1 MRGMSKKDTLA
12 CQVSLGLFAGLLGI
26 ASTAHGAPIADGGG
40 DNHDGVRAGGAAIS
54 QSGTTTSITSTTT
67 NNVIGW
73 KDFSIKSTE
82 KVEFDG
88 GVTGAAAKN
97 YLNIVTGNVTSR
109 IDGEM
114 KGGNNV
120 YIANTHG
127 VVFGKGASVDVGNL
141 YVTTQDLTGVDYSQ
155 SVNSSK
161 IGNGTVIDTSTGK
174 AAASAKAD
182 VVSLVDNASGKNLKA
197 DKIVLEGKS
206 VRIMNDA
213 NIESS
218 EVYTL
223 ANTDPLQV
231 EAGGTKT
238 VRPYTGY
245 VHVGHT
251 NTGIPTDPLPSVGA
265 AGKYKNLTGDNLYKL
280 IGSQPELNLM
290 EMNKNYMLR
299 SDITMTGTHAPIGTD
314 AAPFTGKFDGM
325 FHEIKDMTLPTG
337 DATNYSGL
345 FGNTRGAE
353 IANVGIRDANLSSLD
368 YGGAV
373 IGKAGK
379 GTHVFNVY
387 NEVTSATP
395 AATKTIGKSAGGH
408 EVGGIIGRMDG
419 GSNPGEEVS
428 LDNAYNTATIEKNAA
443 GLVGYIQGDSRIY
456 AVYNTGKLNNT
467 TLSQAGYQSMGGTA
481 FIKEAYTSQGTQ
493 LGDTDASLN
502 AYDSYST
509 STGKAE
515 LVNTTKVTASPASNA
530 INHEDANQASSY
542 NKWDISDEGGANKTW
557 RIFAGQSTPLLT
569 AFMQGTVQAEYSY
582 ADFEQTGHAHSGN
595 VSNTYTDIISGTLKT
610 NNGASMPERTYD
622 ATYRKIT
629 KADGTEVQNV
639 SDVNIV
645 GYTAPVANDPR
656 EIKLDSDHGRRNAG
670 KSAVLYSGQHG
681 YDVAGANV
689 KIKKRTVTAGLG
701 TGRPIEREYN
711 GLTDMTQAFKDALT
725 GITTNGLVAGDDVAI
740 DTVNSTLAAN
750 TGDANAGYG
759 KALTLSGTLK
769 FTGNDR
775 VNYEDIEAASGKL
788 TLPSGLT
795 GNIRQKKVTVGLDT
809 TKDYSKTYDGTSAVK
824 SGVDPKTTN
833 DVLRL
838 TGVVGT
844 EDLKLNYND
853 ITAKYM
859 TGKGASDT
867 ERSHAG
873 TNIDIA
879 YKNIKLANGTTGL
892 ASNYRLVDA
901 AGNVLYRD
909 SLAGEPTDMT
919 NAANSADPRY
929 IGAATT
935 AGGTIWG
942 TGEIKKRKID
952 PTKFTID
959 TGADKVY
966 DGTDYTVVDGVTKK
980 VIGPAA
986 AANTDTNIV
995 ASDAG
1000 KISFSISAS
1009 DNKAYYINS
1018 SNTRTKNAYDAANA
1032 ADGAQYLSYK
1042 LKAHNE
1048 TAEDILSNY
1057 ELNRGS
1063 GEALSEGSVH
1073 TVTGEGK
1080 ITPRTVYVDLLKK
1093 TGIDKE
1099 YDKDVNVLAAD
1110 KQFGTNFGYLAAAAN
1125 ANKLVKEDGAADDGA
1140 QITATAAVY
1149 KKRGS
1154 HTEQDY
1160 EVYRTGN
1167 ALTGAVEN
1175 DGKDVEYTIGLTGD
1189 HAATNYVLSYTPS
1202 GGGATQTSSS
1212 VTMTG
1217 TGKITPKKLTLAA
1230 PGDVT
1235 RAYDQTSNV
1244 YAKQLRAAGYETV
1257 TNGVLGGDTV
1267 KLALGA
1273 NNAVVGKYYT
1283 DNTKATE
1290 AENANA
1296 RPNGSFLPGQ
1306 THYTV
1311 NYTFTPTLDNG
1322 NYEVA
1327 NTVAD
1332 GKGKI
1337 TQYKPT
1343 SANFNMDFGD
1353 VTKTF
1358 DGTTAVSQSAGLSA
1372 LNIKLENGQVV
1383 NLLTPGSYTMAGKEY
1398 ADKHANTDRSGAL
1411 LSGKQ
1416 KIDVTYKVKLPGGGA
1431 GNYDLSGIGGG
1442 AYTLTGDMYS
1452 GYTVARKKAAG
1463 YIKPKEVLAT
1473 VSKPNVT
1480 KTYNR
1485 ATDVLDEH
1493 GQASGGGA
1501 IINMPDLVLGNGSN
1515 ISEGAYNNVHVGT
1528 SKTVTYT
1535 LKVSSGYENDYY
1547 FVSTPGGASIT
1558 TLTGQGTINPRAI
1571 DVEFK
1576 PAVKNYDG
1584 TSDVKFT
1591 GTTPAWGYTLKALND
1606 DADKANTE
1614 AFLAADNPT
1623 LNTATGTTLKG
1634 HYVDAHGAHQS
1645 DAGDYT
1651 NLVQYSGIQGALSSG
1666 DYTIADSKKGS
1677 GTINKRQVNAGDFNL
1692 AFSGVT
1698 KVYDATKDV
1707 KKNGDA
1713 AQAAGY
1719 INEVSVDLG
1728 GTVGKKYFTNGNG
1741 YSLVKVEYADPNVT
1755 ANQGT
1760 GDVTYTLKLDS
1771 GLLKNYSFADLNNA
1785 AGQTAGYSYDSANNT
1800 ITRELGVGTIT
1811 KRPVYALTNGN
1822 VSKTYDAATTVL
1834 GADKSVLTG
1843 DGLLTLGNKLAN
1855 GTTKQDAG
1863 LVEISGTKYGTNE
1876 STAKYVDKNY
1886 GEGTKTVNYTLKIDP
1901 TYASNYEFFDARTG
1915 AAVNHD
1921 ASNNYIISTTTN
1933 TIKKA
1938 ALAVRQDPGSPVSK
1952 SYDGGVTVEDGDGRL
1967 LLDNG
1972 LTDENG
1978 NQDNVSLN
1986 PYPAGATP
1994 PANAYTLTYNSP
2006 NVTNAATAK
2015 NNVTYKHLQLTGTA
2029 AGNYYLADAGGTAL
2043 AADTTAGYFTMTGDG
2058 AITPLKVTN
2067 QNLVF
2072 AFNPITKEY
2081 DGNAK
2086 VGGTD
2091 NEATWKS
2098 YINDI
2103 FIKKADGSRLIDLNN
2118 DIDKVTKAEYQAGGG
2133 SRAKDAA
2140 TGKKVLFNVK
2150 FKDEMLQNL
2159 EFDNSIYTPDTQG
2172 NHMLSDKTYDR
2183 YTTGDITKKLLTATL
2198 DQSANLRKVYDG
2210 TTDADKENLKIAG
2223 NLDGDSLTYGKTA
2236 LYDDANA
2243 NINPGAASQNS
2254 RMITYTTTLGGTD
2267 AVNYAFDN
2275 AGANTKTLTARG
2287 DIEKRKVYARVNQ
2300 DVRKKYDGTR
2310 DVKINGAVPATG
2322 DAYVTFGKSSNAA
2335 EAATT
2340 GLVQGYGTNDTTAA
2354 YLTPDAGTNKQVNYT
2369 LAIGGADGNGHNF
2382 RDNYVIYDAN
2392 RPTVEVTTLS
2402 TYTNIID
2409 KASLMLN
2416 AAYADKQYDG
2426 TRTVK
2431 NLGTLLTLT
2440 GAPTGIGIQTGYA
2453 GTYLDENVNEKGV
2466 DYSNVRLSGTGASNY
2481 TLSYDGNDL
2490 TSDASGNYSFHGSG
2504 RITKRLIG
2512 GDADLKVKFTGAPIS
2527 KVYDGTA
2534 KVTGD
2539 ATRFVNSV
2547 YVEYTDPDDGQVKP
2561 ITVMKKVDGA
2571 NYKDAA
2577 GRPGSG
2583 KNAAGEKDVTFK
2595 FTLDDKNFNLANLTG
2610 VTTETDADGTTT
2622 RHYTRDYD
2630 KDLLTNKALGE
2641 IKKRN
2646 VLLTVNHVQKI
2657 YDGTNAVKK
2666 GSYESDGTEHANGF
2680 ADMTE
2685 TLVLE
2690 KAARNDNGELLTE
2703 HGLVESDGAVLDV
2716 ANVNAHYED
2725 SNPGDAADAN
2735 RSLTDRDASG
2745 YKKVAY
2751 TVRLKGD
2758 GTVSDPNENYTFVD
2772 SGGTDITELD
2782 AGTGKKD
2789 RVVGVGDIWRKKLTA
2804 VATPHAD
2811 KIYDSNAVVKD
2822 ATVQAHLY
2830 LIGQTNGDNVQFDN
2844 TSFDTAHNNNAV
2856 HAFYGT
2862 KNENGAFTQNP
2873 HVNRNADGG
2882 VIDRDVQYRNLQ
2894 PAFNDLKTR
2903 NNAAKNYFVQEQEVF
2918 GTGKITPLAVT
2929 ANDVRRVWYGNSFTK
2944 TYDGKTEAMIGGK
2957 TMNAENKG
2965 DFKRKL
2971 DLILGL
2977 STGEQITLDYTMYGE
2992 DDADLKALRPH
3003 YDDKNVKNSDGVTT
3017 DKDMIYTL
3025 KGLKSIKELVKN
3037 ENVDYDYSALA
3048 TAFGD
3053 GTQVRLKGAGS
3064 ETPDNTAA
3072 MITPRTVTA
3081 TPAYISKVYDQ
3092 TDSIPVDKVSL
3103 STDEES
3109 NNLMT
3114 SDHIVVKADAT
3125 NAKFLDQNGRRDQ
3138 DATLNPDEKPNLN
3151 APGKKV
3157 KYQIYLDNA
3166 DGATGT
3172 ALEKGIAKANYAFAD
3187 GSAATEVE
3195 GKGDIVRR
3203 KVHVEFD
3210 GRKDTPDKIYDTT
3223 NNVRNA
3229 DGTPFMQKFRL
3240 KNDVADPHG
3249 DSGIFADEKAALDD
3263 AFTRREYDG
3272 HFASSNVRRNP
3283 DGSIARQD
3291 AIYQGFGLRPDAI
3304 GNNYYIVESQDGYRD
3319 QNAAKITPRPIDVY
3333 IKDGNM
3339 RRQYDGTT
3347 NLEDKF
3353 QAENNIVL
3361 MDRNPEIAGLAKP
3374 ALPAWNAGDRAAY
3387 DSKDAGNRTVSYN
3400 PSWQDGNFVLQK
3412 GLKSA
3417 NPSDPTSSLAE
3428 VRSLAYDAVAE
3439 DGTPL
3444 ARDGVYG
3451 MRIAAD
3457 GEISKR
3463 RLAVGTNDAWKVY
3476 DGTTSVNHAWNNL
3489 NFANVDEH
3497 GNGTGKGAFASE
3509 SEEQR
3514 AKSILRASY
3523 DDAEA
3528 TGADTLAGALKRHNV
3543 NYRFEGAD
3551 DVMGNY
3557 EFVNGTPAGGY
3568 SVDGAGFIKRRTLD
3582 VLPDWQAAY
3591 AGKGG
3596 VNYTG
3601 HIADGSVQT
3610 NEGSPLTPA
3619 VAADLQRFN
3628 SGVFTYGPMS
3638 GSADYSQPNWQEIQG
3653 WYTKDGVRTLAR
3665 GEYERN
3671 YTLNPVPSRL
3681 FVAPRTDGVDR
3692 TLRPDGQV
3700 YVHASYDEKDTFGA
3714 HRGPD
3719 TSLAYTGEGVNIG
3732 GTKPQQGTSANV
3744 SGAGIRQQGTG
3755 TNIGSSASVSG
3766 TAGANGK
3773 VQGTTGA
3780 ANEAARAAGA
3790 QPGASV
3796 KPQGA
3801 QSGAAVKPQGTTGGN
3816 AALAGGTAGQGG
3828 YYSPSAQ
3835 PGASV
3840 KPQGAQSGVA
3850 VKPQDTTGGN
3860 AALAGG
3866 TASSGGYYSP
3876 SAQPGSSV
3884 KPQGAQQ
3891 GATAKPQGAAIAAGS
3906 ASRTVGAG
3914 SVVDRGLA
3922 AAAGVSTARTGASSS
3937 LRNSGSSSGAGSYA
3951 DGSSRAADRG
3961 LANAVGRGT
3970 GSAGYYSGK
3979 GYSHTDD
3986 DEEEEIKKKTKASA

>member
-1 MRGMSKKDTLA
+1 MSKKDALA

-26 ASTAHGAPIADGGG
+26 ASTAHGAPIHDGGG
-40 DNHDGVRAGGAAIS
+40 TNHDGVRAGSPTIS
-54 QSGTTTSITSTTT
+54 QSGATTNITSTTT

-73 KDFSIKSTE
+73 KDFSVKSGET
-82 KVEFDG
+82 VQFDSG
-88 GVTGAAAKN
+88 SNTNN

-109 IDGEM
+109 IDGAME
-114 KGGNNV
+114 GGKNV
-120 YIANTHG
+120 YIANPNG
-127 VVFGKGASVDVGNL
+127 VVFGKGAEVKVGSL
-141 YVTTQDLTGVDYSQ
+141 YVTTRKLNADTIGAAVTAGTINLNAPDSAGV
-155 SVNSSK
+155 
-161 IGNGTVIDTSTGK
+161 TSTIINQD
-174 AAASAKAD
+174 AASSAGLAQAD
-182 VVSLVDNASGKNLKA
+182 IVSLVDGTGSVKA
-197 DKIVLEGKS
+197 TKIVLEGKS

-213 NIESS
+213 KIDSTN
-218 EVYTL
+218 VY
-223 ANTDPLQV
+223 AVADQSPLTV
-231 EAGGTKT
+231 DAGGSKT
-238 VRPYTGY
+238 VRDHKGY
-245 VHVGHT
+245 VHVGYET
-251 NTGIPTDPLPSVGA
+251 TAPTHGG
-265 AGKYKNLTGDNLYKL
+265 AGKYKNLGAANMYKL
-280 IGSQPELNLM
+280 VEDKAGLDAIRTNTASLAG
-290 EMNKNYMLR
+290 NYMLR
-299 SDITMTGTHAPIGTD
+299 KDIDFADAAHTAIGTN
-314 AAPFTGKFDGM
+314 AHPFTGKFDGM
-325 FHEIKDMTLPTG
+325 FHEIKNMTLLPGTST
-337 DATNYSGL
+337 DYAGL
-345 FGNTRGAE
+345 FGNTSKAE
-353 IANVGIRDANLSSLD
+353 IMNVGIRDANLSDLD

-373 IGKAGK
+373 VGKAGK
-379 GTHVFNVY
+379 GTHIFNVY
-387 NEVTSATP
+387 NEVTGPAP
-395 AATKTIGKSAGGH
+395 AATKTIGSTGGH
-408 EVGGIIGRMDG
+408 EVGGIVGRTDG
-419 GSNPGEEVS
+419 GSNSGEEVS
-428 LDNAYNTATIEKNAA
+428 LDNAYNTAAIETGAA
-443 GLVGYIQGDSRIY
+443 GLVGYIKGMSRVY
-456 AVYNTGKLNNT
+456 AVYNAGKLNSAT
-467 TLSQAGYQSMGGTA
+467 TSQAGYQSMEGTS
-481 FIKEAYTSQGTQ
+481 FIKNAYTSQGAR
-493 LGDTDASLN
+493 LGDSDASLN
-502 AYDSYST
+502 AYDSYAT
-509 STGKAE
+509 STGKAK
-515 LVNTTKVTASPASNA
+515 LLNTTKVTGTAVDDK
-530 INHEDANQASSY
+530 DAKQASSY
-542 NKWDISDEGGANKTW
+542 GAWDISDEGGENKTW
-557 RIFAGQSTPLLT
+557 RIFAGQSNPLLRV
-569 AFMQGTVQAEYSY
+569 FMQGTVQAEYSY
-582 ADFEQTGHAHSGN
+582 AEFEQPGHAHSGN
-595 VSNTYTDIISGTLKT
+595 VSNTYTDRIPTADGTIAK
-610 NNGASMPERTYD
+610 NNGKSVPERTYD

-656 EIKLDSDHGRRNAG
+656 EIKLDADHGRRNAG
-670 KSAVLYSGQHG
+670 KSAVLYGGQHG
-681 YDVAGANV
+681 YDITGANV
-689 KIKKRTVTAGLG
+689 TIKKRSVKAGLG
-701 TGRPIEREYN
+701 TNRPIEREYD
-711 GLTDMTQAFKDALT
+711 GTTDMTQALKAALT
-725 GITTNGLVAGDDVAI
+725 GISTEGLVAGDDVAI
-740 DTVNSTLAAN
+740 DTVHSTLTAN
-750 TGDANAGYG
+750 TADANAGYG
-759 KALTLSGTLK
+759 KTLTLAGTLTY
-769 FTGNDR
+769 TGTDR
-775 VNYEDIEAASGKL
+775 VNYEDIDATSGNL

-795 GNIRQKKVTVGLDT
+795 GNIRQKKVTVGLDAA
-809 TKDYSKTYDGTSAVK
+809 KDYSKTYDGTSAVK

-833 DVLRL
+833 DVLQL
-838 TGVVGT
+838 TGVVGS

-859 TGKGASDT
+859 AGKGATDT
-867 ERSHAG
+867 ERSKAG
-873 TNIDIA
+873 TNVDIA
-879 YKNIKLANGTTGL
+879 YKNIKLADGTTGL
-892 ASNYRLVDA
+892 ARNYRLVDA

-909 SLAGEPTDMT
+909 SLTGEPTDMT
-919 NAANSADPRY
+919 NPANSADPRY

-935 AGGTIWG
+935 VGGTLWG
-942 TGEIKKRKID
+942 KGDIKKRKID
-952 PTKFTID
+952 PTKFTV
-959 TGADKVY
+959 TGGADRAY
-966 DGTDYTVVDGVTKK
+966 NGTDYLVVDGTTKK
-980 VIGPAA
+980 VTGPAA

-1032 ADGAQYLSYK
+1032 ADGAQYLSYT

-1057 ELNRGS
+1057 ELDRGS

-1110 KQFGTNFGYLAAAAN
+1110 KQFGTNFGYRAAAAN

-1149 KKRGS
+1149 KTKSG
-1154 HTEQDY
+1154 HTEHDD

-1175 DGKDVEYTIGLTGD
+1175 DGKNVEYTIGLTGD

-1202 GGGATQTSSS
+1202 GGGAAQTSRS

-1217 TGKITPKKLTLAA
+1217 TGKITPKQLTIAA

-1244 YAKQLRAAGYETV
+1244 YAKQLKDLGYNHV

-1267 KLALGA
+1267 NLALGA
-1273 NNAVVGKYYT
+1273 DNAVVGKYYT
-1283 DNTKATE
+1283 DNTKATP

-1296 RPNGSFLPGQ
+1296 RSNGSFLPGQ
-1306 THYTV
+1306 TYYTV

-1332 GKGKI
+1332 GRGKI

-1343 SANFNMDFGD
+1343 SANFKMDFGD

-1372 LNIKLENGQVV
+1372 LNITLENGQTVDF
-1383 NLLTPGSYTMAGKEY
+1383 LATPNSYTMAGKEY
-1398 ADKHANTDRSGAL
+1398 ADKHANTDRSGTL
-1411 LSGKQ
+1411 LTGKP

-1442 AYTLTGDMYS
+1442 DYTLTGDMYS

-1515 ISEGAYNNVHVGT
+1515 ISEGAYDNVHVGT
-1528 SKTVTYT
+1528 GKTVTYT

-1623 LNTATGTTLKG
+1623 LNTAAGTTLKG
-1634 HYVDAHGAHQS
+1634 HYVDANGTRQS

-1651 NLVQYSGIQGALSSG
+1651 NLVQYSGIKNALSSG

-1692 AFSGVT
+1692 DFAGVT

-1741 YSLVKVEYADPNVT
+1741 YSLVKAEYANPNVT
-1755 ANQGT
+1755 ANGGT
-1760 GDVTYTLKLDS
+1760 GNVTYTLKLDS

-1800 ITRELGVGTIT
+1800 ITRKLGVGTIT
-1811 KRPVYALTNGN
+1811 KRPVYALVNGN

-1843 DGLLTLGNKLAN
+1843 DGLLKLGDKLAN

-1863 LVEISGTKYGTNE
+1863 LVEINGTKYGTNE
-1876 STAKYVDKNY
+1876 STAKYVDKNAA
-1886 GEGTKTVNYTLKIDP
+1886 EGTKTVNYTLKIDP

-1915 AAVNHD
+1915 AAVNPD
-1921 ASNNYIISTTTN
+1921 ASNNYIISTNTN

-1938 ALAVRQDPGSPVSK
+1938 ALTVRQDPGSPISK
-1952 SYDGGVTVEDGDGRL
+1952 SYDGGTTVEDGDGRL

-1986 PYPAGATP
+1986 PYPAATP

-2015 NNVTYKHLQLTGTA
+2015 NNVTYKHLQLMGTD

-2043 AADTTAGYFTMTGDG
+2043 ADDTTAGYFTMTGDG

-2072 AFNPITKEY
+2072 KFNPITKTY

-2159 EFDNSIYTPDTQG
+2159 EFDNSIYTPDAQG

-2210 TTDADKENLKIAG
+2210 TKDADKENLKIAG
-2223 NLDGDSLTYGKTA
+2223 KLDGDSLEYGKTA

-2254 RMITYTTTLGGTD
+2254 RVITYTTTLGGTD

-2300 DVRKKYDGTR
+2300 DVRKKYDGTT
-2310 DVKINGAVPATG
+2310 DVKINGVTPTNG
-2322 DAYVTFGKSSNAA
+2322 DAYVTFGRSSNAA

-2340 GLVQGYGTNDTTAA
+2340 GMVGGYGTNDTTAA
-2354 YLTPDAGTNKQVNYT
+2354 YQDANAGTNKQVNYT
-2369 LAIGGADGNGHNF
+2369 LAIGGADANGHNF
-2382 RDNYVIYDAN
+2382 KDNYVIYDAN

-2440 GAPTGIGIQTGYA
+2440 GAPTGIGIQTGYT

-2466 DYSNVRLSGTGASNY
+2466 DYSNVRLSGSGASNY

-2539 ATRFVNSV
+2539 AARFVNSV

-2610 VTTETDADGTTT
+2610 VTTETAADGTTT

-2646 VLLTVNHVQKI
+2646 VLLTVNPVQKI

-2690 KAARNDNGELLTE
+2690 KAARKDNGELLTE

-2735 RSLTDRDASG
+2735 RSLTGRDASG

-2758 GTVSDPNENYTFVD
+2758 GTVSDPNENYTFVN

-2856 HAFYGT
+2856 RAYYGT

-2894 PAFNDLKTR
+2894 PAFNDLKNR

-2929 ANDVRRVWYGNSFTK
+2929 ANDVRRVWRGPSFTK
-2944 TYDGKTEAMIGGK
+2944 TYDGKTYAEISGK
-2957 TMNAENKG
+2957 TMSAENKG

-2992 DDADLKALRPH
+2992 DKADAEELRPH

-3037 ENVDYDYSALA
+3037 DQNVDYDYSALA

-3064 ETPDNTAA
+3064 ETPDNTQAL
-3072 MITPRTVTA
+3072 ITPKKVTVA
-3081 TPAYISKVYDQ
+3081 APYISKTYDG
-3092 TDSIPVDKVSL
+3092 TVNIPAGAVAGWTQADLVADEETRTMMAKDKVTVAVDATGSKFL
-3103 STDEES
+3103 AADGVTE
-3109 NNLMT
+3109 N
-3114 SDHIVVKADAT
+3114 ADASADPSKT
-3125 NAKFLDQNGRRDQ
+3125 VNGKR
-3138 DATLNPDEKPNLN
+3138 
-3151 APGKKV
+3151 V
-3157 KYQIYLDNA
+3157 KYQINLQSTAANPA
-3166 DGATGT
+3166 VETG
-3172 ALEKGIAKANYAFAD
+3172 NYEFST
-3187 GSAATEVE
+3187 GGNTVV
-3195 GKGDIVRR
+3195 GKGDIMRR
-3203 KVHVEFD
+3203 MVHVVADDTKTPVDKMYD
-3210 GRKDTPDKIYDTT
+3210 GDDYVRK
-3223 NNVRNA
+3223 A
-3229 DGTPFMQKFRL
+3229 DGTVFKRKFRL
-3240 KNDVADPHG
+3240 EGAVSGDTGILTPDVGNVVLNNDEVAG
-3249 DSGIFADEKAALDD
+3249 Q
-3263 AFTRREYDG
+3263 
-3272 HFASSNVRRNP
+3272 FASPTGKYGSKDVERDANGNVINK
-3283 DGSIARQD
+3283 DVV
-3291 AIYQGFGLRPDAI
+3291 YKGFTLGGTAS
-3304 GNNYYIVESQDGYRD
+3304 NNYIVAERDAGYK
-3319 QNAAKITPRPIDVY
+3319 QANAAKITPREIDLSLKNPHVTKEYDGTKDVKDNAGGNFRTDNIKQDDNNAVY
-3333 IKDGNM
+3333 NGINHAAAWEVEKAEYNDANAGSGKSVKYDVLWKDGNYAFKGANVTAGALPDAEGVY
-3339 RRQYDGTT
+3339 RASIAADTGEITKRKVDVAAKDAKKTYDATADVHGAWDK
-3347 NLEDKF
+3347 LEFKQRGDGEK
-3353 QAENNIVL
+3353 NIVNEDDERAL
-3361 MDRNPEIAGLAKP
+3361 KAALKGTYVKSDP
-3374 ALPAWNAGDRAAY
+3374 AVAY
-3387 DSKDAGNRTVSYN
+3387 DDSKDAGENKKVEYTFN
-3400 PSWQDGNFVLQK
+3400 PM
-3412 GLKSA
+3412 A
-3417 NPSDPTSSLAE
+3417 
-3428 VRSLAYDAVAE
+3428 AV
-3439 DGTPL
+3439 
-3444 ARDGVYG
+3444 
-3451 MRIAAD
+3451 M
-3457 GEISKR
+3457 
-3463 RLAVGTNDAWKVY
+3463 
-3476 DGTTSVNHAWNNL
+3476 NNYA
-3489 NFANVDEH
+3489 FANEGTALYGDTVT
-3497 GNGTGKGAFASE
+3497 GNGTIDRRHLNVVPDSKLVMAGRGAANFTGRIEDGVNPGAATTPE
-3509 SEEQR
+3509 IR
-3514 AKSILRASY
+3514 AEIGRLNDGVFSYGPAGDVDYMVPGPYDIHGWYMNGSTRTRAVGNYGPNFILDEVR
-3523 DDAEA
+3523 
-3528 TGADTLAGALKRHNV
+3528 GTLAV
-3543 NYRFEGAD
+3543 
-3551 DVMGNY
+3551 VPMG
-3557 EFVNGTPAGGY
+3557 
-3568 SVDGAGFIKRRTLD
+3568 
-3582 VLPDWQAAY
+3582 
-3591 AGKGG
+3591 
-3596 VNYTG
+3596 
-3601 HIADGSVQT
+3601 
-3610 NEGSPLTPA
+3610 
-3619 VAADLQRFN
+3619 
-3628 SGVFTYGPMS
+3628 
-3638 GSADYSQPNWQEIQG
+3638 
-3653 WYTKDGVRTLAR
+3653 
-3665 GEYERN
+3665 
-3671 YTLNPVPSRL
+3671 
-3681 FVAPRTDGVDR
+3681 TDGVDR
-3692 TLRPDGQV
+3692 TFRPDSAA
-3700 YVHASYDEKDTFGA
+3700 YVHASYDENNTFGKSRDVDA
-3714 HRGPD
+3714 
-3719 TSLAYTGEGVNIG
+3719 SLAYRDQGVNTG
-3732 GTKPQQGTSANV
+3732 SASV
-3744 SGAGIRQQGTG
+3744 VPTGTG
-3755 TNIGSSASVSG
+3755 TQPGAGAQPSAGSSYRPG
-3766 TAGANGK
+3766 T
-3773 VQGTTGA
+3773 QPS
-3780 ANEAARAAGA
+3780 AGA
-3790 QPGASV
+3790 QPGAGVPS
-3796 KPQGA
+3796 
-3801 QSGAAVKPQGTTGGN
+3801 TGG
-3816 AALAGGTAGQGG
+3816 
-3828 YYSPSAQ
+3828 SA
-3835 PGASV
+3835 
-3840 KPQGAQSGVA
+3840 
-3850 VKPQDTTGGN
+3850 
-3860 AALAGG
+3860 
-3866 TASSGGYYSP
+3866 
-3876 SAQPGSSV
+3876 
-3884 KPQGAQQ
+3884 
-3891 GATAKPQGAAIAAGS
+3891 
-3906 ASRTVGAG
+3906 
-3914 SVVDRGLA
+3914 VDRSLA
-3922 AAAGVSTARTGASSS
+3922 AAAGM
-3937 LRNSGSSSGAGSYA
+3937 GAGSGA
-3951 DGSSRAADRG
+3951 QQSGARAGVSGKQGAGAQQSTDGSYRAADRG
-3961 LANAVGRGT
+3961 LADALGQSSG
-3970 GSAGYYSGK
+3970 AGYYNGK

>member
-1 MRGMSKKDTLA
+1 MRGMSKKDALA

-40 DNHDGVRAGGAAIS
+40 PANNGVRAGNAAIS

-73 KDFSIKSTE
+73 KDFSVKNGES
-82 KVEFDG
+82 VVFDS
-88 GVTGAAAKN
+88 GANTNN
-97 YLNIVTGNVTSR
+97 YLNVVTGKVTSR
-109 IDGEM
+109 IDGSIT
-114 KGGNNV
+114 GGNNV
-120 YIANTHG
+120 YIANTNG
-127 VVFGKGASVDVGNL
+127 VVFGEMASVNVGNL
-141 YVTTQDLTGVDYSQ
+141 YVTTRAVDVDTIGTAVAGGATLASQ
-155 SVNSSK
+155 ESS
-161 IGNGTVIDTSTGK
+161 IINTT
-174 AAASAKAD
+174 AAAAPNTAKAEI
-182 VVSLVDNASGKNLKA
+182 VSLVDGTGHSVAAN
-197 DKIVLEGKS
+197 KIVLEGQS
-206 VRIMNDA
+206 VRILNSA
-213 NIESS
+213 NI
-218 EVYTL
+218 
-223 ANTDPLQV
+223 AATDVQISASADTKKFGNSPQTPPPGFV
-231 EAGGTKT
+231 EAARSKGYIHIGSTAGGAAPAHYHGNLDVDGFKLVSTPQELEDMK
-238 VRPYTGY
+238 
-245 VHVGHT
+245 
-251 NTGIPTDPLPSVGA
+251 NDL
-265 AGKYKNLTGDNLYKL
+265 AGKYMLKN
-280 IGSQPELNLM
+280 
-290 EMNKNYMLR
+290 
-299 SDITMTGTHAPIGTD
+299 DIDLLATAHTPIGKGAT
-314 AAPFTGKFDGM
+314 PFTGKFDGM
-325 FHEIKDMTLPTG
+325 FHEVKNMTLGAGTAA
-337 DATNYSGL
+337 DHAGL
-345 FGNTRGAE
+345 FGNINGAVVM
-353 IANVGIRDANLSSLD
+353 NVGIKNANLSSLD

-373 IGKAGK
+373 VGKAENS
-379 GTHVFNVY
+379 HIFNVY
-387 NEVTSATP
+387 NESTSMIGSTGSSATN
-395 AATKTIGKSAGGH
+395 AGGV
-408 EVGGIIGRMDG
+408 VGWLKN
-419 GSNPGEEVS
+419 ST
-428 LDNAYNTATIEKNAA
+428 LDTAYNTSDVGKQAG
-443 GLVGYIQGDSRIY
+443 GLVGNLDYSQIMD
-456 AVYNTGKLNNT
+456 AYNTGAVQVNTGTNINESWGGYATGQGTTSILRNVYLKNNGAAAAGGND
-467 TLSQAGYQSMGGTA
+467 LSMSVQDSYQIKGADNKNALLKGTA
-481 FIKEAYTSQGTQ
+481 EKDGLSAT
-493 LGDTDASLN
+493 
-502 AYDSYST
+502 SYST
-509 STGKAE
+509 
-515 LVNTTKVTASPASNA
+515 
-530 INHEDANQASSY
+530 
-542 NKWDISDEGGANKTW
+542 WDIAADGGENKTW
-557 RIFAGQSTPLLT
+557 RIFDGHSLPLLT
-569 AFMQGTVQAEYSY
+569 AFMQGTVQAEYAY
-582 ADFEQTGHAHSGN
+582 ADFQKAGHAHSGDTASDYTVQAADKQTDGSYVTRAGKESNDGKSVSRVYNADYLKIAKKNGDGSYSAITN
-595 VSNTYTDIISGTLKT
+595 VNDTDLKLY
-610 NNGASMPERTYD
+610 GADDRSLVHLSQG
-622 ATYRKIT
+622 A
-629 KADGTEVQNV
+629 AG
-639 SDVNIV
+639 
-645 GYTAPVANDPR
+645 G
-656 EIKLDSDHGRRNAG
+656 GRRNAG
-670 KSAVLYSGQHG
+670 SNAAYDGVNAKGGREAMLYGGQHG
-681 YDVAGANV
+681 YDIAGANV
-689 KIKKRTVTAGLG
+689 TIGKRKVIGSVNNMG
-701 TGRPIEREYN
+701 KIEREYDGTADASAQFAN
-711 GLTDMTQAFKDALT
+711 AIKTGNVSLRTDGLVDGDGAAVNFTNNNAVTFRQAWTAASAESPDVGYDKPVYVDGTLVQFTGGEENYEFDASAINALNLKGNITQRTITATLNPATGINKVYDGDVDVKGAAYIPTATNNVLTLTNTVGSDTAANLLDYTDIKGKYRTGDSNATPGTETKQAGAHGVAYSGIKLT
-725 GITTNGLVAGDDVAI
+725 GANKHNYKLVDGDGNILYREAVTGEPAAMAGDV
-740 DTVNSTLAAN
+740 
-750 TGDANAGYG
+750 
-759 KALTLSGTLK
+759 
-769 FTGNDR
+769 
-775 VNYEDIEAASGKL
+775 
-788 TLPSGLT
+788 
-795 GNIRQKKVTVGLDT
+795 VT
-809 TKDYSKTYDGTSAVK
+809 S
-824 SGVDPKTTN
+824 
-833 DVLRL
+833 
-838 TGVVGT
+838 
-844 EDLKLNYND
+844 
-853 ITAKYM
+853 
-859 TGKGASDT
+859 
-867 ERSHAG
+867 
-873 TNIDIA
+873 
-879 YKNIKLANGTTGL
+879 
-892 ASNYRLVDA
+892 
-901 AGNVLYRD
+901 
-909 SLAGEPTDMT
+909 
-919 NAANSADPRY
+919 
-929 IGAATT
+929 
-935 AGGTIWG
+935 GTIWG
-942 TGEIKKRKID
+942 TGTIAKRKID
-952 PTKFTID
+952 PTKFSV
-959 TGADKVY
+959 TGGVDKIY
-966 DGTDYTVVDGVTKK
+966 NGTDYLVVDGTTKK
-980 VIGPAA
+980 ITGPAA
-986 AANTDTNIV
+986 GAGTDTNII
-995 ASDAG
+995 AADAN
-1000 KISFSISAS
+1000 KISFSISAA
-1009 DNKAYYINS
+1009 DKKAYYVRGDRT
-1018 SNTRTKNAYDAANA
+1018 TRTKNAYDAANA
-1032 ADGAQYLSYK
+1032 TDGAQYLSYT

-1048 TAEDILSNY
+1048 TSEDILSNY
-1057 ELNRGS
+1057 ELDMSLAGLP
-1063 GEALSEGSVH
+1063 GVQALAEGSVH
-1073 TVTGEGK
+1073 TVTGDGK

-1110 KQFGTNFGYLAAAAN
+1110 KQFGTNFGYLATAAN

-1160 EVYRTGN
+1160 EVYRAGN

-1217 TGKITPKKLTLAA
+1217 TGKITPKKLTIAA

-1235 RAYDQTSNV
+1235 RSYDTTSNV

-1267 KLALGA
+1267 KLVNLAPGRD
-1273 NNAVVGKYYT
+1273 NDVVGKYYT
-1283 DNTKATE
+1283 DNTKATA

-1296 RPNGSFLPGQ
+1296 RSNGSFLPGQ
-1306 THYTV
+1306 TYYTV

-1332 GKGKI
+1332 GRGKI

-1372 LNIKLENGQVV
+1372 LNITLENGHVV
-1383 NLLTPGSYTMAGKEY
+1383 DFLATPNSYTMAGKEY

-1411 LSGKQ
+1411 LTGKQ

-1442 AYTLTGDMYS
+1442 DYTLTGDMYS

-1473 VSKPNVT
+1473 VAKPNVT

-1493 GQASGGGA
+1493 GQPSGGGA

-1515 ISEGAYNNVHVGT
+1515 ISEGAYDNEHAGT
-1528 SKTVTYT
+1528 GKTVTYT

-1547 FVSTPGGASIT
+1547 FVSTPGGTSIT
-1558 TLTGQGTINPRAI
+1558 TLTGQGTINPREI

-1591 GTTPAWGYTLKALND
+1591 GTTPAWGYTFKALND

-1623 LNTATGTTLKG
+1623 LNTAAGTTLKG
-1634 HYVDAHGAHQS
+1634 HYVDAHGNHQS
-1645 DAGDYT
+1645 DAGEYT
-1651 NLVQYSGIQGALSSG
+1651 NLVQYSGIKAALSSG

-1692 AFSGVT
+1692 DFAGVT

-1713 AQAAGY
+1713 AQADGY
-1719 INEVSVDLG
+1719 IGEVSVNLG

-1741 YSLVKVEYADPNVT
+1741 YSLVKAEYADPNVA

-1760 GDVTYTLKLDS
+1760 GNVTYTLKLDS
-1771 GLLKNYSFADLNNA
+1771 DLLKNYSFADLNNA

-1800 ITRELGVGTIT
+1800 ITRKLGIGTIT

-1843 DGLLTLGNKLAN
+1843 DGLLKLGDKLAN
-1855 GTTKQDAG
+1855 GTTKQNAG
-1863 LVEISGTKYGTNE
+1863 LVEINGTKYGTNE
-1876 STAKYVDKNY
+1876 STAKYVDKNAA
-1886 GEGTKTVNYTLKIDP
+1886 EGTKTVNYTLKIDP

-1915 AAVNHD
+1915 TAVNPNP
-1921 ASNNYIISTTTN
+1921 SGEYVISTNTN

-1938 ALAVRQDPGSPVSK
+1938 ALTVRQDPGSPVSK

-1986 PYPAGATP
+1986 PYPTGATP

-2006 NVTNAATAK
+2006 NVTNATTAK
-2015 NNVTYKHLQLTGTA
+2015 NNVTYRHLQLTGTD

-2058 AITPLKVTN
+2058 AITPLRVTN

-2159 EFDNSIYTPDTQG
+2159 EFDNSIYTPDAQG

-2236 LYDDANA
+2236 VYDDANA

-2254 RMITYTTTLGGTD
+2254 RVITYTTTLGGQD
-2267 AVNYAFDN
+2267 AVNYAFDT

-2300 DVRKKYDGTR
+2300 DVRKKYDGTT
-2310 DVKINGAVPATG
+2310 DVKINGAVPTNG

-2340 GLVQGYGTNDTTAA
+2340 GMVTGYGTNDTTAVYRDA
-2354 YLTPDAGTNKQVNYT
+2354 NAGTNKQVDYT
-2369 LAIGGADGNGHNF
+2369 LAIGGDDGHGHNF

-2402 TYTNIID
+2402 TYANIID

-2416 AAYADKQYDG
+2416 AGFADKQYDG
-2426 TRTVK
+2426 TKTVR
-2431 NLGTLLTLT
+2431 NLGTMLTLT
-2440 GAPTGIGIQTGYA
+2440 GAPTGIGIQAGYA
-2453 GTYLDENVNEKGV
+2453 GTYLDENVNDKGV

-2490 TSDASGNYSFHGSG
+2490 TSDASGNYSFHGGG
-2504 RITKRLIG
+2504 RITKRVID
-2512 GDADLKVKFTGAPIS
+2512 GDANLKVGFTGAPIS

-2539 ATRFVNSV
+2539 AARFVNSL
-2547 YVEYTDPDDGQVKP
+2547 YVEYEDPDDHSTKQVS
-2561 ITVMKKVDGA
+2561 MAKKVDDA

-2610 VTTETDADGTTT
+2610 VTTETAADGTTT

-2630 KDLLTNKALGE
+2630 KDASGKALGE

-2646 VLLTVNHVQKI
+2646 VLLTVNHVEKI

-2735 RSLTDRDASG
+2735 RSLTGRDASG

-2856 HAFYGT
+2856 RAYYGT

-2929 ANDVRRVWYGNSFTK
+2929 ANDVRRVWQGPSFTK
-2944 TYDGKTEAMIGGK
+2944 TYDGTADAKIGGLKMGELK
-2957 TMNAENKG
+2957 TDGTSNAA
-2965 DFKRKL
+2965 DFKKKL

-3037 ENVDYDYSALA
+3037 DQNVDYDYSALA

-3064 ETPDNTAA
+3064 ETPNNTKAL
-3072 MITPRTVTA
+3072 ITPKKVEVTA
-3081 TPAYISKVYDQ
+3081 PYISKTYDG
-3092 TDSIPVDKVSL
+3092 TATIPAGAVAGWTQADLVADEETRTMMGKDKVTVEVDAAGSKFL
-3103 STDEES
+3103 AADGVTE
-3109 NNLMT
+3109 N
-3114 SDHIVVKADAT
+3114 ADAS
-3125 NAKFLDQNGRRDQ
+3125 AD
-3138 DATLNPDEKPNLN
+3138 
-3151 APGKKV
+3151 PGKTVNGKRV
-3157 KYQIYLDNA
+3157 KYQINLQSTAANPA
-3166 DGATGT
+3166 VETG
-3172 ALEKGIAKANYAFAD
+3172 NYEFST
-3187 GSAATEVE
+3187 GGNTVV
-3195 GKGDIVRR
+3195 GKGDIMRR
-3203 KVHVEFD
+3203 MVHVVADDTKTPVDKMYD
-3210 GRKDTPDKIYDTT
+3210 GDDYVRK
-3223 NNVRNA
+3223 A
-3229 DGTPFMQKFRL
+3229 DGTVFKRKFRL
-3240 KNDVADPHG
+3240 EGAVSGDTGILTPDVGNVVLNNDEVAG
-3249 DSGIFADEKAALDD
+3249 Q
-3263 AFTRREYDG
+3263 
-3272 HFASSNVRRNP
+3272 FASPTGKYGSKDVERDANGNVINK
-3283 DGSIARQD
+3283 DVV
-3291 AIYQGFGLRPDAI
+3291 YKGFTLSGTAS
-3304 GNNYYIVESQDGYRD
+3304 NNYIVAERDAGYK
-3319 QNAAKITPRPIDVY
+3319 QANAAKITPREIDLSLKNPNVTKEYDGTKAVKDNAGGNFRTDNIKQDDNNAVY
-3333 IKDGNM
+3333 NGINHAAAWEVEKAEYNDANASSGKSVKYDVLWKDGNYAFKGANVTAGALPDAEGVY
-3339 RRQYDGTT
+3339 RASIAVDTGEITKRKVDVAAKDARKTYDATADVHGAWDK
-3347 NLEDKF
+3347 LEFKQRGDGEK
-3353 QAENNIVL
+3353 NIVNEDDERAL
-3361 MDRNPEIAGLAKP
+3361 KAALKGAYVKSDP
-3374 ALPAWNAGDRAAY
+3374 AAAY
-3387 DSKDAGNRTVSYN
+3387 DDSKDAGENKKVEYT
-3400 PSWQDGNFVLQK
+3400 F
-3412 GLKSA
+3412 
-3417 NPSDPTSSLAE
+3417 DPMA
-3428 VRSLAYDAVAE
+3428 AV
-3439 DGTPL
+3439 
-3444 ARDGVYG
+3444 
-3451 MRIAAD
+3451 M
-3457 GEISKR
+3457 
-3463 RLAVGTNDAWKVY
+3463 
-3476 DGTTSVNHAWNNL
+3476 NNYA
-3489 NFANVDEH
+3489 FANEGTALYGDTVT
-3497 GNGTGKGAFASE
+3497 GNGTIDRRHLNVVSDSKLVMAGRGAANFTGRIEDGVNPGAATTPE
-3509 SEEQR
+3509 IR
-3514 AKSILRASY
+3514 AEIGRLNDGVFSYGPAGDVDYMVPGPYAIRGWYMNGSTRTRAVGNYGPNFIL
-3523 DDAEA
+3523 DEVP
-3528 TGADTLAGALKRHNV
+3528 GTLAV
-3543 NYRFEGAD
+3543 
-3551 DVMGNY
+3551 VPMG
-3557 EFVNGTPAGGY
+3557 
-3568 SVDGAGFIKRRTLD
+3568 
-3582 VLPDWQAAY
+3582 
-3591 AGKGG
+3591 
-3596 VNYTG
+3596 
-3601 HIADGSVQT
+3601 
-3610 NEGSPLTPA
+3610 
-3619 VAADLQRFN
+3619 
-3628 SGVFTYGPMS
+3628 
-3638 GSADYSQPNWQEIQG
+3638 
-3653 WYTKDGVRTLAR
+3653 
-3665 GEYERN
+3665 
-3671 YTLNPVPSRL
+3671 
-3681 FVAPRTDGVDR
+3681 TDGVDR
-3692 TLRPDGQV
+3692 TFRPDSAA
-3700 YVHASYDEKDTFGA
+3700 YVHASYDENNTFGKSRDVDA
-3714 HRGPD
+3714 
-3719 TSLAYTGEGVNIG
+3719 SLAYRDQGVNTG
-3732 GTKPQQGTSANV
+3732 SASV
-3744 SGAGIRQQGTG
+3744 VPTGTG
-3755 TNIGSSASVSG
+3755 TQPGAGAQPSAGSSYRPG
-3766 TAGANGK
+3766 TQPSAGAQPSAGSSY
-3773 VQGTTGA
+3773 
-3780 ANEAARAAGA
+3780 RPGA
-3790 QPGASV
+3790 QPGAGVPS
-3796 KPQGA
+3796 
-3801 QSGAAVKPQGTTGGN
+3801 TGG
-3816 AALAGGTAGQGG
+3816 
-3828 YYSPSAQ
+3828 SA
-3835 PGASV
+3835 
-3840 KPQGAQSGVA
+3840 
-3850 VKPQDTTGGN
+3850 
-3860 AALAGG
+3860 
-3866 TASSGGYYSP
+3866 
-3876 SAQPGSSV
+3876 
-3884 KPQGAQQ
+3884 
-3891 GATAKPQGAAIAAGS
+3891 
-3906 ASRTVGAG
+3906 
-3914 SVVDRGLA
+3914 VDRSLA
-3922 AAAGVSTARTGASSS
+3922 AAAGM
-3937 LRNSGSSSGAGSYA
+3937 GAGSGVQQSGA
-3951 DGSSRAADRG
+3951 RAGVSGKQGAGAQQSTDGSYRAADRG
-3961 LANAVGRGT
+3961 LADALGQSSG
-3970 GSAGYYSGK
+3970 AGYYNGK

>member
-1 MRGMSKKDTLA
+1 MRGMSKKDALA

-26 ASTAHGAPIADGGG
+26 ASTAHGAPIADSGGA
-40 DNHDGVRAGGAAIS
+40 NHDGVRAGGATIS
-54 QSGTTTSITSTTT
+54 QSGTTTNITSGNP

-73 KDFSIKSTE
+73 KDFSVKNGES
-82 KVEFDG
+82 VVFDG
-88 GVTGAAAKN
+88 GANTNN
-97 YLNIVTGNVTSR
+97 YLNVVTGKVTSR
-109 IDGEM
+109 IDGSIT
-114 KGGNNV
+114 GGNNV
-120 YIANTHG
+120 YIANTNG
-127 VVFGKGASVDVGNL
+127 VVFGETASVNVGNL
-141 YVTTQDLTGVDYSQ
+141 YVTTRSVDVDAIGTAVAGGATLASQ
-155 SVNSSK
+155 ESS
-161 IGNGTVIDTSTGK
+161 IINTT
-174 AAASAKAD
+174 AAAAPNTAKAEI
-182 VVSLVDNASGKNLKA
+182 VSLVDGTGHSVAAN
-197 DKIVLEGKS
+197 KIVLEGQS
-206 VRIMNDA
+206 VRILNSA
-213 NIESS
+213 NIAATDIQISAS
-218 EVYTL
+218 TDTKNFG
-223 ANTDPLQV
+223 NTTSTTRAKGYIHIGST
-231 EAGGTKT
+231 AGGAAPAHYHGNLAVDGFKLVSTPQELEDMK
-238 VRPYTGY
+238 
-245 VHVGHT
+245 
-251 NTGIPTDPLPSVGA
+251 NDL
-265 AGKYKNLTGDNLYKL
+265 AGKYMLKNDIDLSSTAHTPIGDHNAAF
-280 IGSQPELNLM
+280 
-290 EMNKNYMLR
+290 
-299 SDITMTGTHAPIGTD
+299 TGT
-314 AAPFTGKFDGM
+314 FDGM
-325 FHEIKDMTLPTG
+325 FHEVKNMTLGAGTAA
-337 DATNYSGL
+337 DYAGL
-345 FGNTRGAE
+345 FGNINGAVVM
-353 IANVGIRDANLSSLD
+353 NVGIKNANLSSLN

-373 IGKAGK
+373 VGKAENS
-379 GTHVFNVY
+379 HIFNVY
-387 NEVTSATP
+387 NESTSMIGSTGSSATN
-395 AATKTIGKSAGGH
+395 AGGV
-408 EVGGIIGRMDG
+408 VGWLKN
-419 GSNPGEEVS
+419 ST
-428 LDNAYNTATIEKNAA
+428 LDTAYNTSDVGKQAG
-443 GLVGYIQGDSRIY
+443 GLVGNLDYSQIMD
-456 AVYNTGKLNNT
+456 AYNTGTVEVSGSINV
-467 TLSQAGYQSMGGTA
+467 SWGGYATG
-481 FIKEAYTSQGTQ
+481 QGTTSILRNVYLKNNGAAAAGGNDLSMSVQ
-493 LGDTDASLN
+493 GSYQIDGANKNKLLKGTDEKDAFS
-502 AYDSYST
+502 ATSYST
-509 STGKAE
+509 
-515 LVNTTKVTASPASNA
+515 
-530 INHEDANQASSY
+530 
-542 NKWDISDEGGANKTW
+542 WDIAADGGENKTW
-557 RIFAGQSTPLLT
+557 RIFDGHSLPLLT
-569 AFMQGTVQAEYSY
+569 AFMQGAVQAEYAY
-582 ADFEQTGHAHSGN
+582 ADFQQAGHAHSGN
-595 VSNTYTDIISGTLKT
+595 TASTYTVQAADKQTDGSYVTRAGKESNDGKSISRVYNADYLKIAKKNGDGSYSAITNVNDTDLKLYGADDRSLVHLSQGTA
-610 NNGASMPERTYD
+610 G
-622 ATYRKIT
+622 
-629 KADGTEVQNV
+629 G
-639 SDVNIV
+639 
-645 GYTAPVANDPR
+645 
-656 EIKLDSDHGRRNAG
+656 GRRNAG
-670 KSAVLYSGQHG
+670 SNAAYDGVNDKGGREAMLYGGQHG
-681 YDVAGANV
+681 YDIAGANV
-689 KIKKRTVTAGLG
+689 TIGKRKVVGSVNNMG
-701 TGRPIEREYN
+701 KIEREYDGTADASAQFADAIKTGN
-711 GLTDMTQAFKDALT
+711 VSLRTDGLVDGDGAAVNFTNNNAVTFRQAWTAASAESPDVGYDKPVYVDGTLVQFTGGEENYEFDASAINALNLKGNITQRTITATLNPATGINKVYDGDVDVKGTAYIPTATNNVLTLTNTVGSDTAANLLDYTDIKGKYRTGDSNANPGTETKQAGAHGVAYSGIKLT
-725 GITTNGLVAGDDVAI
+725 GANKHNYKLVDGNGNILYREAVTGEPAAMAGDV
-740 DTVNSTLAAN
+740 
-750 TGDANAGYG
+750 
-759 KALTLSGTLK
+759 
-769 FTGNDR
+769 
-775 VNYEDIEAASGKL
+775 
-788 TLPSGLT
+788 
-795 GNIRQKKVTVGLDT
+795 VT
-809 TKDYSKTYDGTSAVK
+809 S
-824 SGVDPKTTN
+824 
-833 DVLRL
+833 
-838 TGVVGT
+838 
-844 EDLKLNYND
+844 
-853 ITAKYM
+853 
-859 TGKGASDT
+859 
-867 ERSHAG
+867 
-873 TNIDIA
+873 
-879 YKNIKLANGTTGL
+879 
-892 ASNYRLVDA
+892 
-901 AGNVLYRD
+901 
-909 SLAGEPTDMT
+909 
-919 NAANSADPRY
+919 
-929 IGAATT
+929 
-935 AGGTIWG
+935 GTIWG
-942 TGEIKKRKID
+942 TGTIAKRKID
-952 PTKFTID
+952 PTKFSVTG
-959 TGADKVY
+959 GADKIY
-966 DGTDYTVVDGVTKK
+966 NGTDYTIVNGTTKK
-980 VIGPAA
+980 ITGPAA
-986 AANTDTNIV
+986 GAGTDTNIV
-995 ASDAG
+995 ASDAN
-1000 KISFSISAS
+1000 KISFSISAA
-1009 DNKAYYINS
+1009 DKKAYYVRGDRT
-1018 SNTRTKNAYDAANA
+1018 TRTKNVYDSANA
-1032 ADGAQYLSYK
+1032 ADGAQYLSYT

-1048 TAEDILSNY
+1048 TTEDILSNY
-1057 ELNRGS
+1057 EFDMGGGNVQ
-1063 GEALSEGSVH
+1063 ALSEGSIH
-1073 TVTGEGK
+1073 TVTGDGK

-1093 TGIDKE
+1093 TGINKE

-1110 KQFGTNFGYLAAAAN
+1110 KQFGTNFGYRATTASE
-1125 ANKLVKEDGAADDGA
+1125 NKLVKDDGAADDGA

-1154 HTEQDY
+1154 HTEQDH

-1175 DGKDVEYTIGLTGD
+1175 DGKDVEYRIGLTGD

-1202 GGGATQTSSS
+1202 GGGATQTGNS

-1235 RAYDQTSNV
+1235 RSYDTTSKV
-1244 YAKQLRAAGYETV
+1244 YAKQLKDLGYDHV

-1267 KLALGA
+1267 NLALGA
-1273 NNAVVGKYYT
+1273 DTDVVGKYYT
-1283 DNTKATE
+1283 DNTKATA

-1306 THYTV
+1306 TYYTV

-1332 GKGKI
+1332 GRGKI
-1337 TQYKPT
+1337 TQYKPA
-1343 SANFNMDFGD
+1343 SADFTMDFGD

-1372 LNIKLENGQVV
+1372 LNIKLENGNVV
-1383 NLLTPGSYTMAGKEY
+1383 NFLTTPNSYTMAGKEY
-1398 ADKHANTDRSGAL
+1398 ADEHANTDRSGTL

-1442 AYTLTGDMYS
+1442 DYTLTGDSAS

-1463 YIKPKEVLAT
+1463 YIKPKEILAT
-1473 VSKPNVT
+1473 VAKANVT

-1485 ATDVLDEH
+1485 DTDVLDEH

-1501 IINMPDLVLGNGSN
+1501 IINMPDLVLGHGSN
-1515 ISEGAYNNVHVGT
+1515 KSEGAYDSIHAGT
-1528 SKTVTYT
+1528 GKTVTYT

-1576 PAVKNYDG
+1576 PAVKNYDS
-1584 TSDVKFT
+1584 TSDVKLT
-1591 GTTPAWGYTLKALND
+1591 GTTPAWGYTLKAFND

-1623 LNTATGTTLKG
+1623 LNTAVGTTLKG
-1634 HYVDAHGAHQS
+1634 HYVDEHGAHQS
-1645 DAGDYT
+1645 DAGTYT

-1677 GTINKRQVNAGDFNL
+1677 GTINKRQVNASDFSL
-1692 AFSGVT
+1692 AFAGVT

-1713 AQAAGY
+1713 AQADGY

-1728 GTVGKKYFTNGNG
+1728 GTVGKKRFTPGNG
-1741 YSLVKVEYADPNVT
+1741 YTLVKAEYADPNVT

-1760 GDVTYTLKLDS
+1760 GNVTYTLKLDS

-1785 AGQTAGYSYDSANNT
+1785 AGQNAGYSYDSANNT
-1800 ITRELGVGTIT
+1800 VTRTRGVGTIT

-1843 DGLLTLGNKLAN
+1843 DGLLKLGDKRSD
-1855 GTTKQDAG
+1855 GTIVQDAG
-1863 LVEISGTKYGTNE
+1863 IVEINGTKYGTNV
-1876 STAKYVDKNY
+1876 STAKYADKNY

-1915 AAVNHD
+1915 VAVNPD

-1938 ALAVRQDPGSPVSK
+1938 ALTVRQDPGSPVSK
-1952 SYDGGVTVEDGDGRL
+1952 SYDGGETVEDGDGRL
-1967 LLDNG
+1967 VLDNG

-1978 NQDNVSLN
+1978 NQDKVSLN

-2015 NNVTYKHLQLTGTA
+2015 NNVTYKHLQLTDTD

-2043 AADTTAGYFTMTGDG
+2043 AADTAAGYFTMTGDG
-2058 AITPLKVTN
+2058 AITPLRVTN

-2072 AFNPITKEY
+2072 AFNSITKEY
-2081 DGNAK
+2081 DRNAN
-2086 VGGTD
+2086 VDGTD

-2150 FKDEMLQNL
+2150 FKDEMLNNL
-2159 EFDNSIYTPDTQG
+2159 EFDNSIYTPDAQG

-2198 DQSANLRKVYDG
+2198 DQPANLRKVYDG
-2210 TTDADKENLKIAG
+2210 TKDADKENLKIAG
-2223 NLDGDSLTYGKTA
+2223 KLDGDNLEYGKTA

-2243 NINPGAASQNS
+2243 SVNPGAAATNS
-2254 RMITYTTTLGGTD
+2254 RVIAYTSTLSGTD

-2275 AGANTKTLTARG
+2275 AGANTKTLTATG

-2300 DVRKKYDGTR
+2300 DVRKKYDGTTT
-2310 DVKINGAVPATG
+2310 VKINGVTPTNG
-2322 DAYVTFGKSSNAA
+2322 DAYVTFGRSADNNKD
-2335 EAATT
+2335 T
-2340 GLVQGYGTNDTTAA
+2340 GIVPGYGTNDTTAVYRDA
-2354 YLTPDAGTNKQVNYT
+2354 NAGTNKQVDYT
-2369 LAIGGADGNGHNF
+2369 LAIGGDDGNGHNF

-2392 RPTVEVTTLS
+2392 HPTFEATTLS
-2402 TYTNIID
+2402 TYANIID

-2490 TSDASGNYSFHGSG
+2490 TPDANDNYSFHGSG

-2534 KVTGD
+2534 KVTGN
-2539 ATRFVNSV
+2539 AARFVNSV

-2583 KNAAGEKDVTFK
+2583 KNAASEKDVTFK

-2646 VLLTVNHVQKI
+2646 VLLTVNPVQKI
-2657 YDGTNAVKK
+2657 YDGTNVVKK

-2680 ADMTE
+2680 ADLTE

-2725 SNPGDAADAN
+2725 TNPGDAADAN
-2735 RSLTDRDASG
+2735 RSLTGRDASG

-2758 GTVSDPNENYTFVD
+2758 GTVSDPNENYTFVN
-2772 SGGTDITELD
+2772 SGETDITELD

-2789 RVVGVGDIWRKKLTA
+2789 RVVGTGDIWRKKLTVVTTA
-2804 VATPHAD
+2804 GAD
-2811 KIYDSNAVVKD
+2811 KVYDQNAVVKD
-2822 ATVQAHLY
+2822 ATAQDHLY
-2830 LIGQTNGDNVQFDN
+2830 LVGQTNGDNVQFDD

-2856 HAFYGT
+2856 HALYGM
-2862 KNENGAFTQNP
+2862 KNENGSFTQNS

-2929 ANDVRRVWYGNSFTK
+2929 ANDVRRVWSGHSFSK
-2944 TYDGKTEAMIGGK
+2944 TYDGKTDAMIAGK
-2957 TMNAENKG
+2957 TMTSENKG

-2977 STGEQITLDYTMYGE
+2977 STGEQINLDYTMYGE
-2992 DDADLKALRPH
+2992 DDMDAKELRPH

-3025 KGLKSIKELVKN
+3025 KGLKSIKELVKDQ
-3037 ENVDYDYSALA
+3037 NVDYDYSALA

-3064 ETPDNTAA
+3064 ETRDNTAA

-3103 STDEES
+3103 SADEES
-3109 NNLMT
+3109 SKLMT
-3114 SDHIVVKADAT
+3114 SDHIAVKADTT
-3125 NAKFLDQNGRRDQ
+3125 NAKFLDQKGRRDQ
-3138 DATLNPDEKPNLN
+3138 DATLNPGEKPDLN

-3172 ALEKGIAKANYAFAD
+3172 ALEKEIAKANYAFAD
-3187 GSAATEVE
+3187 GSAATEVV

-3229 DGTPFMQKFRL
+3229 DGTQFMQKFRL

-3249 DSGIFADEKAALDD
+3249 DSGIFADEKAALDS
-3263 AFTRREYDG
+3263 AFTHKEYG
-3272 HFASSNVRRNP
+3272 GRFASSDVQRNL
-3283 DGSIARQD
+3283 DGSIAKQD
-3291 AIYQGFGLRPDAI
+3291 VVYQGFGLRPDAI

-3347 NLEDKF
+3347 NLADKF

-3361 MDRNPEIAGLAKP
+3361 MDRNLKIAGLEKP

-3387 DSKDAGNRTVSYN
+3387 DSKDAGKRTVSYN

-3417 NPSDPTSSLAE
+3417 DPNDPTSSLAE
-3428 VRSLAYDAVAE
+3428 VRSLTYDAVAE

-3444 ARDGVYG
+3444 AKDGSYG

-3476 DGTTSVNHAWNNL
+3476 DGTTGVNHAWNNL
-3489 NFANVDEH
+3489 SFANVDEN
-3497 GNGTGKGAFASE
+3497 GNGTGEGVFASE

-3514 AKSILRASY
+3514 AKNSLRASY

-3528 TGADTLAGALKRHNV
+3528 TEADTPAGALKRHNV

-3551 DVMGNY
+3551 DVLGNY
-3557 EFVNGTPAGGY
+3557 EFVNGTPAGSY

-3582 VLPDWQAAY
+3582 VLPDWQATY

-3601 HIADGSVQT
+3601 HIADGSAQT

-3628 SGVFTYGPMS
+3628 SGVFTYGPRS

-3665 GEYERN
+3665 GDYERS

-3700 YVHASYDEKDTFGA
+3700 YAHASYDEKDTFGA

-3719 TSLAYTGEGVNIG
+3719 ASLTYTGEGVNYG
-3732 GTKPQQGTSANV
+3732 GTKSQQGTSTNV

-3755 TNIGSSASVSG
+3755 TNIGSSAG
-3766 TAGANGK
+3766 IGGAAGANGK
-3773 VQGTTGA
+3773 VQGATGA
-3780 ANEAARAAGA
+3780 VNEAARAAGA
-3790 QPGASV
+3790 AA
-3796 KPQGA
+3796 KPQGTTGGNA
-3801 QSGAAVKPQGTTGGN
+3801 ALAGGTAGLGGYYSSGAQQGASVKPQGTTGGN
-3816 AALAGGTAGQGG
+3816 AALAGGTAGLGG

-3835 PGASV
+3835 PGAS
-3840 KPQGAQSGVA
+3840 
-3850 VKPQDTTGGN
+3850 
-3860 AALAGG
+3860 
-3866 TASSGGYYSP
+3866 
-3876 SAQPGSSV
+3876 
-3884 KPQGAQQ
+3884 
-3891 GATAKPQGAAIAAGS
+3891 AKPQGAAVKPQGAASAAGS
-3906 ASRTVGAG
+3906 ASRVGAG

-3922 AAAGVSTARTGASSS
+3922 AAAGVSAGSSSDARTGANGS
-3937 LRNSGSSSGAGSYA
+3937 LRNSGSSSGAGSYV

-3961 LANAVGRGT
+3961 LANAVGRGA

-3986 DEEEEIKKKTKASA
+3986 DEEKEIKKKTKASA